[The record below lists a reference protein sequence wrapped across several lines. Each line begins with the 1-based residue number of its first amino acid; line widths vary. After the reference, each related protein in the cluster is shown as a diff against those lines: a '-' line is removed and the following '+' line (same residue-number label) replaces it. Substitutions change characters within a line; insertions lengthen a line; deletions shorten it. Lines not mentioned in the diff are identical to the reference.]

1 MAKKKKKEKQK
12 RAFSKSL
19 LIQESILIWIITV
32 AFIGLALLCIEKDYI
47 GELSWFNVIVGC
59 SWSAYGVSQAC
70 YYSKSKK
77 ENSVGGITY
86 DLAMKNQEQSSIN
99 EEEPTEEDTSVV
111 G

>member
-1 MAKKKKKEKQK
+1 MAKKKEDKQK

-19 LIQESILIWIITV
+19 LIQESILIWIITI

-47 GELSWFNVIVGC
+47 GELPWFNAIVGC
-59 SWSAYGVSQAC
+59 SWAAYGVSQAC
-70 YYSKSKK
+70 YYRKSQK

-86 DLAMKNQEQSSIN
+86 DLAMMDQAQDPIE
-99 EEEPTEEDTSVV
+99 EEEPTEEDTSAV

>member
-32 AFIGLALLCIEKDYI
+32 AFIGLAVLCIEKDYI

-70 YYSKSKK
+70 YYNKSKK
-77 ENSVGGITY
+77 ENSVGGLTY
-86 DLAMKNQEQSSIN
+86 DLAMKNQTQEPIE

>member
-1 MAKKKKKEKQK
+1 MAKNKKKEKQK

-32 AFIGLALLCIEKDYI
+32 AFIGLAVLCIEKDYI

-70 YYSKSKK
+70 YYHKSSK
-77 ENSVGGITY
+77 ENQAGGIVH
-86 DLAMKNQEQSSIN
+86 DLAMMEQAQN
-99 EEEPTEEDTSVV
+99 PVEEEPTEEDTSVV

>member
-19 LIQESILIWIITV
+19 LIQESILIWIITM

-59 SWSAYGVSQAC
+59 SWGAYGVSQAC
-70 YYSKSKK
+70 YYHKSSK
-77 ENSVGGITY
+77 ENQAGGIVH
-86 DLAMKNQEQSSIN
+86 DLALMEQTQEP
-99 EEEPTEEDTSVV
+99 EEKTEPTEEDTSVV